1 MGNNQS
7 LPPNSTGFLNPHVT
21 TGNVAEPS
29 FLDDDSL
36 VDDLSEDQ
44 FIGVIQAIINKDEV
58 LRIIRGIAFPVTK
71 KPRKTRRSKVGRCT
85 SENLQASIWGQ
96 LMSDIQLE
104 IATTGVN
111 PDSELQKTFRLRFR
125 VPYSMFVDIV
135 QECIVG
141 NVFIEKK
148 RGNGHY
154 SKSYV
159 LICRIVDSQQIQE
172 WHKQVQ
178 CITSTTP
185 C

>member
-85 SENLQASIWGQ
+85 SETLKASIWGQ

-104 IATTGVN
+104 IYLLARC
-111 PDSELQKTFRLRFR
+111 L
-125 VPYSMFVDIV
+125 
-135 QECIVG
+135 C
-141 NVFIEKK
+141 
-148 RGNGHY
+148 HY
-154 SKSYV
+154 
-159 LICRIVDSQQIQE
+159 
-172 WHKQVQ
+172 
-178 CITSTTP
+178 
-185 C
+185 